1 MQYTATHCDTLQHT
15 AMHCNT
21 LQCTATH
28 CNTRQHTA
36 THCNTLQHR
45 SSWPRAYT
53 WVFLSSS
60 SGLSCLTWPIH
71 VCDMT
76 NPCVWYDQ
84 SMCVIWPIHVC
95 DMNDSLEIFVSY
107 VSHDFVVFTLLLYS
121 FSCVTWLYLF
131 LCVTWLMQICDMTHS
146 YSWHG
151 SLIRVTSLFD
161 RWSLCA
167 MTYSYVTYDWF
178 KRVTASSSTHTHR
191 YCELALDVI
200 HVLQC
205 VAACCSVHVL
215 LETWLLKALQC
226 GAVWCS
232 VVQCVAVCCSVL
244 HSTWDM
250 TP

>member
-95 DMNDSLEIFVSY
+95 DMTNPCVWYEWFAW
-107 VSHDFVVFTLLLYS
+107 DFCFIR
-121 FSCVTWLYLF
+121 VTWL
-131 LCVTWLMQICDMTHS
+131 CSIHAVTLLILMCDMTLLILMCDMTHANL
-146 YSWHG
+146 WHD
-151 SLIRVTSLFD
+151 SLIFL
-161 RWSLCA
+161 
-167 MTYSYVTYDWF
+167 
-178 KRVTASSSTHTHR
+178 
-191 YCELALDVI
+191 
-200 HVLQC
+200 
-205 VAACCSVHVL
+205 
-215 LETWLLKALQC
+215 TWLIDTC
-226 GAVWCS
+226 HVTVW
-232 VVQCVAVCCSVL
+232 
-244 HSTWDM
+244 
-250 TP
+250 